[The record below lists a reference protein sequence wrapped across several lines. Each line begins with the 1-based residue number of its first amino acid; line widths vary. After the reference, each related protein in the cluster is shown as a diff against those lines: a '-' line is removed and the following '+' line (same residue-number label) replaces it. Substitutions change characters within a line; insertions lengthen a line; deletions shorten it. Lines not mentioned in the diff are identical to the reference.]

1 MAQRINPKDIGDLST
16 KPYQPH
22 HISFPSRTFGKQSP
36 VQCSFQSGWFGK
48 WQWLHY
54 DVAQD
59 AVRCFTCCKA
69 VKDGRAKITGQAEG
83 SFLVNG
89 FTNWKDATT
98 KFAKHESSDFHKACA
113 EALSSTVDIG
123 DMLNK
128 QAVTEKQ
135 ANREYLLKVLS
146 TVRFL
151 ARQGLALRGDGDECD
166 SNMHQ
171 LLLLRGE
178 DFPSMTRFMERKQLK
193 YTSHEVQNEF
203 LSIMALQVLRQV
215 AASLQSTVFYAV
227 MVDETTDKA
236 NNEQVVLVFRWVD
249 DALVAHEEFVGLYLT
264 HSITSEALVA
274 VIKDT
279 LLRMNLKIEHC
290 RGQCYDG
297 ASSMSGAKKGVAK
310 KLRDE
315 EPRAIYTHCYGHALN
330 LAIGDCVK
338 QCKVMKTAF
347 EVVEEVSKLI
357 KKSPKRDAAFEK
369 LKANLAPET
378 PGFHV
383 LCPTRWT
390 VRAASL
396 QSVIDNY
403 EVLLLVWQEALDGS
417 LDGEMRARII
427 GVETQMMKFDF
438 LFGVCLGSLI
448 LRHSDN
454 LSKTLQHKTL
464 SAAEGQRIAKLT
476 ISVLQKMR
484 TDEQFALFY
493 QRVIQE
499 QTRFG
504 VADPCLPRKR
514 RAPQRFE
521 VGSSTGTF
529 HVTPEAYYRQ
539 IYYGALDHVV
549 EAIHDRFNQPGY
561 STYRNLEEL
570 VLKACKGETYDAELD
585 YVCDFYK
592 GDLSRAQLE
601 VQLPLLQA
609 LCDTEGISEL
619 TIHDVVRILGG
630 LSSAERVAFASVWT
644 AMKLLLVMPATN
656 ASSERSF
663 SALTL

>member
-1 MAQRINPKDIGDLST
+1 M
-16 KPYQPH
+16 
-22 HISFPSRTFGKQSP
+22 
-36 VQCSFQSGWFGK
+36 
-48 WQWLHY
+48 
-54 DVAQD
+54 
-59 AVRCFTCCKA
+59 
-69 VKDGRAKITGQAEG
+69 KDGRAKITGQAEG
-83 SFLVNG
+83 SFLSKG
-89 FTNWKDATT
+89 FRNWKDATT

-113 EALSSTVDIG
+113 EALSSTIDVG

-166 SNMHQ
+166 SNVHQ

-178 DFPSMTRFMERKQLK
+178 DFPSMTKFMERKQLK

-203 LSIMALQVLRQV
+203 LSIMALQVLREI
-215 AASLQSTVFYAV
+215 AASLQSAVFYTV

-236 NNEQVVLVFRWVD
+236 NKEQVVLVFRWVD
-249 DALVAHEEFVGLYLT
+249 DLLVAHEEFVGLYLT
-264 HSITSEALVA
+264 DSITSEALVG
-274 VIKDT
+274 VTKDT

-297 ASSMSGAKKGVAK
+297 ASSMSGAKKEVAK
-310 KLRDE
+310 VLRDE
-315 EPRAIYTHCYGHALN
+315 EPRAIFTHCYGHALN
-330 LAIGDCVK
+330 LAVSDCVK
-338 QCKVMKTAF
+338 QCNIMKSSF
-347 EVVEEVSKLI
+347 EVVAEVSKLI

-369 LKANLAPET
+369 IKADLAPEM
-378 PGFHV
+378 PGFRV

-427 GVETQMMKFDF
+427 GVETQMMTFDF

-464 SAAEGQRIAKLT
+464 SAAEGQHIAKLT
-476 ISVLQKMR
+476 VGVLQSIR
-484 TDEQFALFY
+484 SDEHFGTFY
-493 QRVIQE
+493 QRVIQD
-499 QTRFG
+499 QSRFG
-504 VADPCLPRKR
+504 VADPRLPRKR

-521 VGSSTGTF
+521 VGSSTGDF
-529 HVTPEAYYRQ
+529 HASPEAHYRQ

-549 EAIHDRFNQPGY
+549 EAIRDRFDQPGY
-561 STYRNLEEL
+561 STYQNLEEL
-570 VLKACKGETYDAELD
+570 MVKACKGETYNVQLD
-585 YVCDFYK
+585 YVCNFYK

-601 VQLPLLQA
+601 AQLPLLRQ
-609 LCDTEGISEL
+609 LCDTEGINEI
-619 TIHDVVRILGG
+619 TIHDVVRILGS
-630 LSSAERVAFASVWT
+630 LSSAERVAFSSVWT

-663 SALTL
+663 SALRRIKTYLRTTMTQQRLNNLMLLHVNKEKTDALDLLRVGRDFVTGREGR